1 MLTTYVNFTC
11 TRTHIPFLFFW
22 RTLIQCSLVM
32 RMGKELDKIRAKSST
47 PGHQKKGVRA
57 KPEAGLVSK
66 LPILE
71 VKKSVRRQR

>member
-11 TRTHIPFLFFW
+11 TRTHILFLFFW

-32 RMGKELDKIRAKSST
+32 RMGKGLDKVRAKFPT
-47 PGHQKKGVRA
+47 PGSQKKGVRA
-57 KPEAGLVSK
+57 KPEAGLASK

-71 VKKSVRRQR
+71 VKESVRRQR